1 LSRGPIGAFTDG
13 AGLRTPSISAV
24 ARLTRGDGRPGPESE
39 GGRVVVALVLG
50 LGLLAGGAYT
60 AAYLVAGD
68 RVPLGTTVGGVDI
81 GGKSPS
87 SAMQALHEGLAGRAD
102 TPFTVTINGRTQQ
115 VAPSQAGLAV
125 DYAASVRS
133 AGTERSWRPS
143 RVWSYYTAGRSSNP
157 VVTLD
162 QDRLATLLKR
172 LDHSDGRRA
181 RDGSV
186 VFRRQRF
193 TVRPPRPGLVLD
205 PRAAGSAFLDAY
217 LAEDPAVALTMS
229 QTAPTIGN
237 AAIQRFVHRFANP
250 AMASAVELHFGGVT
264 LHLSPAAY
272 GELLGARRVGHR
284 LQPTVRRRPLS
295 RIVHHQL
302 IGAAIGRPKPATVT
316 LVGDRPQVVSAQPGV
331 TYGAHDIGVALLRA
345 IASPHRTARVRATPA
360 EASFTNA
367 DARQLGIGQQ
377 LSQFT
382 VGLPGG
388 RRGDVVASAVQRLD
402 GTVLKP
408 QRSLSLRH
416 LLGAATPAGK
426 AGDALATALFNA
438 AWLGG
443 MQVTAHASPRSY
455 DATAPVGRDA
465 SLRGGHDLAFTDATP
480 YGVLVS
486 AVTQPRPPS
495 HPALLTVT
503 LWSTARWTITSSAG
517 SRTDVVA
524 AGRDVRSEKGCTPR
538 DGRDGFQVTVTRTF
552 RRPGAVDQTSSY
564 TVSYAPVDAVVCQT
578 RRRHGDHDH

>member
-1 LSRGPIGAFTDG
+1 MVL
-13 AGLRTPSISAV
+13 
-24 ARLTRGDGRPGPESE
+24 
-39 GGRVVVALVLG
+39 ALVLG

-68 RVPLGTTVGGVDI
+68 NVPLGTTVGGVDI

-87 SAMQALHEGLAGRAD
+87 SAMQALRDGLAGRAG

-125 DYAASVRS
+125 DYAASVRT
-133 AGTERSWRPS
+133 AGAERSWRPS
-143 RVWSYYTAGRSSNP
+143 RLWSYYTAGRSSNP

-162 QDRLATLLKR
+162 RDRLATLLQR
-172 LDHSDGRRA
+172 LDHSNGRPA

-186 VFRRQRF
+186 VFRRQTF

-205 PRAAGSAFLDAY
+205 PGAAGTAFRDAY
-217 LAEDPAVALTMS
+217 LADDPAVPLRMS
-229 QTAPTIGN
+229 QTAPTIDA
-237 AAIQRFVHRFANP
+237 AAIQRFVRRFANP
-250 AMASAVELHFGGVT
+250 AMAAAVELHFGGAT
-264 LHLSPAAY
+264 LHLPPAAY

-284 LQPTVRRRPLS
+284 LQPTVRTRPLS
-295 RIVHHQL
+295 RIAHHQL
-302 IGAAIGRPKPATVT
+302 IGAAIGRPKPATVA

-331 TYGAHDIGVALLRA
+331 TYGAHDIGVALMRA
-345 IASPHRTARVRATPA
+345 IASPDRTARVRPTPA
-360 EASFTNA
+360 EASFTDA

-382 VGLPGG
+382 VDVPGG

-402 GTVLKP
+402 GAVLKP
-408 QRSLSLRH
+408 RRSLSLRD
-416 LLGAATPAGK
+416 LLGGATPAGK
-426 AGDALATALFNA
+426 TGDALATALFNA

-443 MQVTAHASPRSY
+443 MRITSHASPRSY
-455 DATAPVGRDA
+455 DATAPVGRGA
-465 SLRGGHDLAFTDATP
+465 SLRAGHDLAFTDDTP

-486 AVTQPRPPS
+486 AVTGPGTPS
-495 HPALLTVT
+495 HTGSLTVT
-503 LWSTARWTITSSAG
+503 LWSTARWAITSSAG

-524 AGRDVRSEKGCTPR
+524 AGRVVRREKGCTPR

-552 RRPGAVDQTSSY
+552 RRAGAVDQTSSY
-564 TVSYAPVDAVVCQT
+564 TVSYAPVDAVVCQA
-578 RRRHGDHDH
+578 RRRHGHRDH